1 LKIAVVRPFF
11 TLRKGGAERYTIEL
25 VRALIAQG
33 HSVHVFAWQWD
44 RRDERDHAEED
55 RVIYVHVPM
64 VRKPSWLRVLSFHWN
79 LRARLRSEDYD
90 VVLGMTPFAPQVIY
104 WLGDGLYRVWT
115 RAAWR
120 PALLRWLICLKRAV
134 MLANLWLER
143 RTLSGGA
150 EHFIANSE
158 LVKRQAVAAYQVPP
172 DRISVVYP
180 GVDLKRFNPEVR
192 ERWRSEVRKELGI
205 AEDNFLLLFVS
216 NNFARKGLAP
226 LLRAFRW
233 VALRQPKLRLLV
245 VGAGRIRRFKALARW
260 LGVSDRIIFAGAS
273 PTIERFYGAADLFVL
288 PTRYDPFAAVCL
300 EAMACG
306 LPVITSS
313 MNGAA
318 EVIEQGKNGFVV
330 GGSRAADL
338 VEPLCS
344 MMEADCL
351 RQMGRAAAETAK
363 SYSHERHTQE
373 MLAILAA
380 VARRLSERKSLQL
393 VAHAPEVVFNKAF
406 LPLLEREKLASYTA
420 LLESDRPA
428 AIEYNLGQRIFR
440 FDLPENPNAVGFYL
454 KRFHSRLA
462 PMDWC
467 RRLIGMPV
475 IADGMKEW
483 NSIVA
488 LHRRGLPVVTPVAAG
503 QRKTRSVKESFV
515 MTLAL
520 DDYLPLDRYLATR
533 FQPPLGAE
541 QLKRKRSLIKKVAAI
556 TRQIHWAGFNHR
568 DFYLNHL
575 FVRPSDEDLKIID
588 LQRMDH
594 RDHWR
599 RRWRIK
605 DLAAL
610 HYSSLPLPV
619 STQDRLRFYAV
630 YSTPAENRRLRQR
643 WLRSVLLKSRS
654 IARHDA
660 RLEKLRSKTAPI
672 NASFSSR

>member
-1 LKIAVVRPFF
+1 
-11 TLRKGGAERYTIEL
+11 
-25 VRALIAQG
+25 
-33 HSVHVFAWQWD
+33 
-44 RRDERDHAEED
+44 
-55 RVIYVHVPM
+55 M

-79 LRARLRSEDYD
+79 LRARLRSEEYD

-115 RAAWR
+115 RVAWR
-120 PALLRWLICLKRAV
+120 PAPVRWLMCLKRAV

-143 RTLSGGA
+143 SALSGGA
-150 EHFIANSE
+150 EHFIANSQ
-158 LVKRQAVAAYQVPP
+158 LVKRQALSAYQVPP

-180 GVDLKRFNPEVR
+180 GVDLKRFHPEVR
-192 ERWRSEVRKELGI
+192 DRWRPEVRRELGI

-226 LLRAFRW
+226 LLRAFRR

-260 LGVSDRIIFAGAS
+260 LGVSDRTIFTGAS
-273 PTIERFYGAADLFVL
+273 PAIERLYGAADFFAL

-306 LPVITSS
+306 LPVVTSS

-330 GGSRAADL
+330 GVSRVADL
-338 VEPLCS
+338 ADALCS
-344 MMEADCL
+344 MLEPDCL

-363 SYSHERHTQE
+363 SFSHERHAQE

-380 VARRLSERKSLQL
+380 VARRLSERKSLQP
-393 VAHAPEVVFNKAF
+393 VRPAPEVVFNKAF
-406 LPLLEREKLASYTA
+406 LPLLEREKLASYSA
-420 LLESDRPA
+420 LLQSDRAA
-428 AIEYNLGQRIFR
+428 AIEYNLGRRIFR
-440 FDLPENPNAVGFYL
+440 FDLPENPHAVGFYL
-454 KRFHSRLA
+454 KRFHSRLS

-467 RRLIGMPV
+467 RRLSGMPV

-483 NSIVA
+483 NSILA
-488 LHRRGLPVVTPVAAG
+488 LHRRGIPAVTPVAAG
-503 QRKTRSVKESFV
+503 QRITRSAKDSFV
-515 MTLAL
+515 ATLAL
-520 DDYLPLDRYLATR
+520 DDSLPLDQYLAAR
-533 FQPPLGAE
+533 FQPPLSGAQLE
-541 QLKRKRSLIKKVAAI
+541 QKRELIKKVAGI
-556 TRQIHWAGFNHR
+556 TRQMHWGGFNHR

-575 FVRPSDEDLKIID
+575 FVRLEDNGKVDLKIID

-594 RDHWR
+594 RNHWR

-610 HYSSLPLPV
+610 HYSSLPLPL
-619 STQDRLRFYAV
+619 TDQDRLRFYAL
-630 YSTPAENRRLRQR
+630 YSMPVQNRRARR
-643 WLRSVLLKSRS
+643 RLLKSVLFKSRW

-660 RLEKLRSKTAPI
+660 RLERVRTKKPSFD
-672 NASFSSR
+672 ASFFSR